1 MATDLPLDAATL
13 APPPAPRARR
23 QKRAAALTL
32 TLMAA
37 APVVVLSWD
46 PLYRDMRLF
55 SSSQACGG
63 PLTEQQC
70 QLAMQ
75 EVERRNARLAPSYAR
90 FADCEHD
97 FARVRQECPAGT
109 WCDADVV
116 LNCATDDGG
125 LAYPRPAGF
134 MLSASL
140 LERLRSG
147 EAVDWSAVTDDQLQ
161 PVYTLGSED
170 PGALSAGGYYASSGY
185 YYGGAG
191 VGGGGHLF
199 TRHGQYLGAPGTSRV
214 NLHYQFLSGAERL
227 HHTSAGIAQGGLPSR
242 FYAGNR
248 VQRGG
253 FGATARSSMSSAIG

>member
-1 MATDLPLDAATL
+1 MATDLPLDAAT
-13 APPPAPRARR
+13 PAPQPAARARR

-55 SSSQACGG
+55 SAAQACGG

-70 QLAMQ
+70 RQAMR

-90 FADCEHD
+90 FVDCEHD
-97 FARVRQECPAGT
+97 FARARQECPAGT

-116 LNCATDDGG
+116 LNCATDDAG

-134 MLSASL
+134 MLGASL

-161 PVYTLGSED
+161 PVYTLGSDD
-170 PGALSAGGYYASSGY
+170 PGGLSDGGGYYASSHAY
-185 YYGGAG
+185 RG
-191 VGGGGHLF
+191 VGLAGGHLF
-199 TRHGQYLGAPGTSRV
+199 NRHGQYLGAPGTARV
-214 NLHYQFLSGAERL
+214 NLHYRFLSGAERL
-227 HHTSAGIAQGGLPSR
+227 HHTSAGITQGGLPSR